1 MSTVTYF
8 IPIYR
13 GGRGGE
19 RTLLFPCI
27 MCYVLNRHLQYRFT
41 KTVNLYESHTTRIKT
56 TFAWLVRASTGV
68 WNSVTWLHFEP
79 KDTSPQPKIRSP
91 LDFHNGNWMELSS
104 STVHRSE
111 INMIK
116 TKLWRNRGFIGQNLF
131 ASTSGNAASKCF
143 RIWEMHPIWSSSWRF
158 FDREG
163 RKIFAKILVPGF
175 CIP

>member
-1 MSTVTYF
+1 
-8 IPIYR
+8 
-13 GGRGGE
+13 
-19 RTLLFPCI
+19 

-116 TKLWRNRGFIGQNLF
+116 TKLWRNRGFIEQNLF

-143 RIWEMHPIWSSSWRF
+143 RICIQ
-158 FDREG
+158 FDRVVGVFLTVKVERYLRRFLCQVFAF
-163 RKIFAKILVPGF
+163 RKWWYKKLTIYWF
-175 CIP
+175 

>member
-1 MSTVTYF
+1 
-8 IPIYR
+8 
-13 GGRGGE
+13 
-19 RTLLFPCI
+19 

-143 RIWEMHPIWSSSWRF
+143 RICIQ
-158 FDREG
+158 FDRVVGVFLTVKVERYLRRFLCQVFAF
-163 RKIFAKILVPGF
+163 RKWWYKKLTIYWF
-175 CIP
+175 

>member
-1 MSTVTYF
+1 
-8 IPIYR
+8 
-13 GGRGGE
+13 
-19 RTLLFPCI
+19 

-116 TKLWRNRGFIGQNLF
+116 TKLWRNRGFIEQNLF
-131 ASTSGNAASKCF
+131 ASTSDNADSKCF

-158 FDREG
+158 FDRGG